1 MGVESPMLISVKLGD
16 FNNIFRQIV
25 TAAEHPHLSIPKNEA
40 GKTHKQY
47 MGVEALVPISVK
59 LGAVNNIFRQI
70 VTTAEHLYLSIT
82 KIRKQ
87 YPRLTDPSLIFQGIS
102 FFRIT

>member
-1 MGVESPMLISVKLGD
+1 MGVKAPIPISVKLGD
-16 FNNIFRQIV
+16 FNNILRQIV

-47 MGVEALVPISVK
+47 MGVEACVPISDKFGV
-59 LGAVNNIFRQI
+59 VNNIFRRI
-70 VTTAEHLYLSIT
+70 VTASEHLHLSIT
-82 KIRKQ
+82 KLRKQ
-87 YPRLTDPSLIFQGIS
+87 YPSFMIVGIL